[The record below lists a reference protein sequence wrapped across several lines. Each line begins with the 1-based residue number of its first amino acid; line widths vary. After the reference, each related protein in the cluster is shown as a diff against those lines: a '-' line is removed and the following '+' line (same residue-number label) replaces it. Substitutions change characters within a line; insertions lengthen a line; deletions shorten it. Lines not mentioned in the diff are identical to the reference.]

1 MFRTLIIRRNHVF
14 HICDAQHTLTLTE
27 KQTNEKN
34 DTVKWNE
41 GLLWCVRVVTTLVQ
55 LPPTYAIG
63 MGTKEITL
71 KPTAG
76 KTLSLLLLVFI
87 VLGFSTAGF
96 DLLARR
102 LLCSHLV
109 LSLDW
114 YTIHVLH
121 IWYL

>member
-1 MFRTLIIRRNHVF
+1 MER
-14 HICDAQHTLTLTE
+14 
-27 KQTNEKN
+27 
-34 DTVKWNE
+34 
-41 GLLWCVRVVTTLVQ
+41 RVVVVCASSYNTCSTTS
-55 LPPTYAIG
+55 YAIG

-76 KTLSLLLLVFI
+76 KTLSLLLVFI

-96 DLLARR
+96 DLLVRR